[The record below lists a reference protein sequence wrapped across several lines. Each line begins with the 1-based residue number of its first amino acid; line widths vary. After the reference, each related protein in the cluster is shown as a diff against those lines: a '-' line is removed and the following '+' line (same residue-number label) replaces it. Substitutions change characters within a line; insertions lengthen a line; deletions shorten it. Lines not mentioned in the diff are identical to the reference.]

1 MSAHAIAPFGG
12 RGERRDRPP
21 PSPGERIPRDADE
34 FWDDD
39 RSTEVTK
46 LFPPQEVRMSA
57 DGFTTC
63 LWFDGQAEEAAHYY
77 VSIFKNSRL
86 GRIVRY
92 SESEHGTAGS
102 VMAADFVANGQKF
115 VALNGGPQFTFDEA
129 ISFQIHCDD
138 QEEVDHYWNKFVE
151 DGGEAGPCGWVK
163 DKYGLSWQVVP
174 SRVIELISDPDTE
187 KAARTTQAMY
197 KMSKLDIAALEK
209 AYAGE

>member
-1 MSAHAIAPFGG
+1 
-12 RGERRDRPP
+12 
-21 PSPGERIPRDADE
+21 
-34 FWDDD
+34 
-39 RSTEVTK
+39 
-46 LFPPQEVRMSA
+46 MSA

-77 VSIFKNSRL
+77 VSIFKSSRL
-86 GRIVRY
+86 GRIARF

-102 VMAADFVANGQKF
+102 VMAVDFVANGQKF

-174 SRVIELISDPDTE
+174 SRLIDLISDPDTE
-187 KAARTTQAMY
+187 KAARTAQAMY
-197 KMSKLDIAALEK
+197 KMSKLDIAVLEK

>member
-1 MSAHAIAPFGG
+1 
-12 RGERRDRPP
+12 
-21 PSPGERIPRDADE
+21 
-34 FWDDD
+34 
-39 RSTEVTK
+39 
-46 LFPPQEVRMSA
+46 MSA

-77 VSIFKNSRL
+77 VSIFKNSQL

-102 VMAADFVANGQKF
+102 VMAVDFVANGQKF

-174 SRVIELISDPDTE
+174 SRLIDLISDPDTE

-209 AYAGE
+209 AYAAE